1 MKKRTQYLLI
11 TGAVLLMAVAG
22 TGFIFKKQWM
32 PLVRN
37 TNSYKMRTVSAVHH
51 DPLPFTGGRGNA
63 AMIDYLNSVY
73 KTINCPQCKFMNNVI
88 ADDLLKKPIPG
99 DPQEKFMYYFMLCN
113 QLMNSGRV
121 DQAIKLITEYEA
133 TAEFKKLKDKDLYKW
148 CLATGITYLRFGEL
162 KNCIADHNAQSCIWP
177 LSEMAQHKEEWGARK
192 AIEVYTRILDNYA
205 QDLSS
210 RWLLNIAYMQVG
222 GYPDEVPAAYLIPPD
237 AFKTEFETPRFNNIA
252 GSLGVDYADMCG
264 SIIMDDFNN
273 DGYTDIFQGGWGLNE
288 QVHYLIN
295 KGDGTFD
302 DVSENAGV
310 NKYPGGLMMMQTD
323 YNNDGYLDV
332 FILRGA
338 WFGEFGILPNALL
351 KNNGDDTF
359 TDVTIETGLF
369 SCHPTQTATWA
380 DFNNDGWLDVFIG
393 NEANRNKGDKINDC
407 ELYINNNGQFKNIAK
422 DAGMNLNAFVKGVT
436 SGDYDNDG
444 DADIYISVNGAENH
458 LYRNETPK
466 GSDNL
471 KFTDVSIKAGIK
483 GPLQSFS
490 CMFFDYNNDGWLDIL
505 NFSYDPNAADNDIAA
520 EYLKLP
526 RSSELTALYI
536 NNKNGTFSDKA
547 KENGLDRTFLVM
559 GCSYGDFDLDGWM
572 DFYAGTGKP
581 SFRSLI
587 PNRLFHNNEGKGF
600 QDCTTSSGTGHLQ
613 KGHGIS
619 FADLNHDGYPEIFA
633 QMGGAY
639 EGDGF
644 QDCLYENPASWNN
657 NYIAI
662 DLVGTTSNKIAIG
675 ARIKIITVQNGITRN
690 IYDWVTTG
698 ASFGANN
705 LREEI
710 GLGKSAHISRIEIFW
725 PQTGVTQKINN
736 VSVNQHIKI
745 TEGRHDYEV
754 LDLPA
759 FKFYVPENQVEHNHM
774 IMSAR

>member
-1 MKKRTQYLLI
+1 MKKRTKFILLI
-11 TGAVLLMAVAG
+11 FCLLVITTGAL
-22 TGFIFKKQWM
+22 GFRYKKQILS
-32 PLVRN
+32 LVKEKN
-37 TNSYKMRTVSAVHH
+37 DYKMRTVSNVHIN
-51 DPLPFTGGRGNA
+51 PIPYTGSGGNA
-63 AMIDYLNSVY
+63 EMINYLNKVY
-73 KTINCPQCKFMNNVI
+73 QEINCPQCKFMNNAI
-88 ADDLLKKPIPG
+88 ANDLLAKPVPS
-99 DPQEKFMYYFMLCN
+99 DPKEKFMYNFMLCN

-121 DQAIKLITEYEA
+121 DEAIKLIEEYEK
-133 TAEFKKLKDKDLYKW
+133 TADFKKLTDKDLYKW

-177 LSEMAQHKEEWGARK
+177 LSEMAQHKDEWGARK

-205 QDLSS
+205 ADLSS
-210 RWLLNIAYMQVG
+210 RWLLNIAYMQIG
-222 GYPDEVPAAYLIPPD
+222 EYPDKVPTAYLIPPES
-237 AFKTEFETPRFNNIA
+237 FKTEFETPRFNNIA
-252 GSLGVDYADMCG
+252 GALGVDYTDMCG

-295 KGDGTFD
+295 KGDGSFED
-302 DVSENAGV
+302 ISEKAGL

-323 YNNDGYLDV
+323 YNNDGFLDV

-338 WFGEFGILPNALL
+338 WFAEFGILPNALL
-351 KNNGDDTF
+351 KNNGDNTF
-359 TDVTIETGLF
+359 TDVTVETGIF

-393 NEANRNKGDKINDC
+393 NEANRNGGDKINDS
-407 ELYINNNGQFKNIAK
+407 ELFINNKGKFTNIAK
-422 DAGMNLNAFVKGVT
+422 EAGINLNAFVKGVT

-458 LYRNETPK
+458 LYKNETKK
-466 GSDNL
+466 GSNNL
-471 KFTDVSIKAGIK
+471 KFIDVSIKAGIK
-483 GPLQSFS
+483 GPIQSFS

-657 NYIAI
+657 NFIAI
-662 DLVGTTSNKIAIG
+662 DLVGNTSNKIAIG
-675 ARIKIITVQNGITRN
+675 ARIKITVEQNEVKRD
-690 IYDWVTTG
+690 IYEWITTG

-705 LREEI
+705 LRAEI
-710 GLGKSAHISRIEIFW
+710 GLGKANSINSIEIYW
-725 PQTGVTQKINN
+725 PQTGVTQTIKN
-736 VSVNQHIKI
+736 VDVNQHIKI
-745 TEGRHDYEV
+745 VEGKNDYTI
-754 LDLPA
+754 LKLLP
-759 FKFYVPENQVEHNHM
+759 FKFNVFNDSIPHHHEM
-774 IMSAR
+774 TL

>member
-1 MKKRTQYLLI
+1 MKKRTKNILLI
-11 TGAVLLMAVAG
+11 CCVLIIAVGGVG
-22 TGFIFKKQWM
+22 YQFKKQI
-32 PLVRN
+32 LSLGREKN
-37 TNSYKMRTVSAVHH
+37 DYKMRTVGNVHH
-51 DPLPFTGGRGNA
+51 DPIPYTGAGGNA
-63 AMIDYLNSVY
+63 EMIDYLNIVY
-73 KTINCPQCKFMNNVI
+73 QKINCPQCKFMNTAI
-88 ADDLLKKPIPG
+88 ANDLLNKAVPT
-99 DPQEKFMYYFMLCN
+99 DPKERFIYNFMLCN

-121 DQAIKLITEYEA
+121 DEAIKLIEEYEK
-133 TAEFKKLKDKDLYKW
+133 TADYKKLEDKDLYKW

-177 LSEMAQHKEEWGARK
+177 LSEMARHKDEWGARK
-192 AIEVYTRILDNYA
+192 AIEIYTRILDNYA
-205 QDLSS
+205 QDLNS
-210 RWLLNIAYMQVG
+210 RWLLNIAYMQIG
-222 GYPDEVPAAYLIPPD
+222 EYPEKVPTAYLIPPES
-237 AFKTEFETPRFNNIA
+237 FKTEFETPRFNNIA
-252 GSLGVDYADMCG
+252 GDIGVDYADMCG
-264 SIIMDDFNN
+264 SIIMEDFNN
-273 DGYTDIFQGGWGLNE
+273 DGFTDIFQGGWGLNE

-295 KGDGTFD
+295 KGDGTFED
-302 DVSENAGV
+302 LSEKAGL

-323 YNNDGYLDV
+323 YNNDGFLDV

-351 KNNGDDTF
+351 KNNGDNTF
-359 TDVTIETGLF
+359 TDVTVETGLF

-393 NEANRNKGDKINDC
+393 NEANRNGGDKINDC
-407 ELYINNNGQFKNIAK
+407 ELFLNNKGHFTNITK
-422 DAGMNLNAFVKGVT
+422 ETGINLNAFVKGVS

-458 LYRNETPK
+458 LYKNETKK
-466 GSDNL
+466 GSKTL
-471 KFTDVSIKAGIK
+471 RFADVSIKAGIK

-526 RSSELTALYI
+526 RKSELTALYI

-559 GCSYGDFDLDGWM
+559 GCSYGDFDMDGWI

-600 QDCTTSSGTGHLQ
+600 QDCTTSSGMGHLQ

-644 QDCLYENPASWNN
+644 QDCLYENPATWNN
-657 NYIAI
+657 NFIAI

-675 ARIKIITVQNGITRN
+675 ARLKIISVQNGIKRD
-690 IYDWVTTG
+690 IYEWITTG

-705 LREEI
+705 LRAEI
-710 GLGKSAHISRIEIFW
+710 GLGKANDIESIEIYW
-725 PQTGVTQKINN
+725 PQTGITQVIKN
-736 VSVNQHIKI
+736 VAINQHIKI
-745 TEGRHDYEV
+745 VEGNNDFSI
-754 LDLPA
+754 LTLPP
-759 FKFYVPENQVEHNHM
+759 FKFKVPDDEIPHQHKMVM
-774 IMSAR
+774 

>member
-1 MKKRTQYLLI
+1 MISCVLLI
-11 TGAVLLMAVAG
+11 AIGGL
-22 TGFIFKKQWM
+22 GFTFKKQIFS
-32 PLVRN
+32 LGREKN
-37 TNSYKMRTVSAVHH
+37 DYKMRTVSKVHPE
-51 DPLPFTGGRGNA
+51 PLPYTGTGGNA
-63 AMIDYLNSVY
+63 AMIEYLNKVY
-73 KTINCPQCKFMNNVI
+73 QKINCPQCKFMNNAI
-88 ADDLLKKPIPG
+88 ANDLLTKPLPT
-99 DPQEKFMYYFMLCN
+99 DPKEKFLYNFMLCN
-113 QLMNSGRV
+113 QFMNSGRV
-121 DQAIKLITEYEA
+121 EEAIKLIDAYEN
-133 TAEFKKLKDKDLYKW
+133 TSDFKNLEDKDLYKW
-148 CLATGITYLRFGEL
+148 SLATGITYLRFGEL

-177 LSEMAQHKEEWGARK
+177 LSELAQHKDEWGAKK

-205 QDLSS
+205 ADLSS
-210 RWLLNIAYMQVG
+210 RWLLNIAYMQIG
-222 GYPDEVPAAYLIPPD
+222 EYPDKVPAAYLIPPES
-237 AFKTEFETPRFNNIA
+237 FKTEFETPRFNNIA
-252 GSLGVDYADMCG
+252 GNLGVDYADMCG
-264 SIIMDDFNN
+264 SIIMEDFNN

-295 KGDGTFD
+295 KGDGSFE
-302 DVSENAGV
+302 DVSEKAGL

-323 YNNDGYLDV
+323 YNNDGLLDV

-338 WFGEFGILPNALL
+338 WFAEFGILPNALL
-351 KNNGDDTF
+351 KNNGDNTF
-359 TDVTIETGLF
+359 TDVTLESGIF

-393 NEANRNKGDKINDC
+393 NEANRNGGDKINDC
-407 ELYINNNGQFKNIAK
+407 ELFINNKGKFTNIAK
-422 DAGMNLNAFVKGVT
+422 ESGIDINAFVKGVS

-458 LYRNETPK
+458 LYKNETKK
-466 GSDNL
+466 GSNEL
-471 KFTDVSIKAGIK
+471 KFIDVSLKAGIK
-483 GPLQSFS
+483 GPIQSFS

-526 RSSELTALYI
+526 RSSELSALYI
-536 NNKNGTFSDKA
+536 NNKNGTFSNKA

-559 GCSYGDFDLDGWM
+559 GCSYGDFDMDGWI

-600 QDCTTSSGTGHLQ
+600 QDCTTSSGMGHLQ

-657 NYIAI
+657 NFISI
-662 DLVGTTSNKIAIG
+662 DLVGITSNKIAIG
-675 ARIKIITVQNGITRN
+675 ARIKIVVDQNGIKRD
-690 IYDWVTTG
+690 IYEWVTTG

-705 LREEI
+705 LRAEI
-710 GLGKSAHISRIEIFW
+710 GLGKANQIDRIEIYW
-725 PQTGVTQKINN
+725 PQTGITQVIKQVEIN
-736 VSVNQHIKI
+736 SHYRI
-745 TEGRHDYEV
+745 TEGQKEA
-754 LDLPA
+754 LEIDLPG
-759 FKFYVPENQVEHNHM
+759 FKFITSNDHTTMDHTLM
-774 IMSAR
+774 HKL